1 MITSTSNPH
10 IKNIRKLSQKKYR
23 RESGLF
29 YVEGLRP
36 ITSALNHAAQ
46 VIELIYCPE
55 LLESDFGWEL
65 LRHAE
70 QQNINILEVNRLVF
84 ESISLKEGPQGL
96 CALVKQ
102 NIQELGAHTEVQGV
116 WGALEGVQDPGKL
129 GSVLR
134 TLDAVG
140 GNGLL
145 LVGEGT
151 DATHPTSVR
160 ASMGAIFTIPIFQT
174 SLENFLVWKKDHPLV
189 ALIGAVCEDVQ
200 DYCDYYSER
209 DMLLLMGSEQKGMP
223 PQAQDICTGLVNI
236 PMIGSVDS
244 LNLANATSVLLY
256 EIFDQMHP
264 LRKK

>member
-1 MITSTSNPH
+1 MITSTSNHH
-10 IKNIRKLSQKKYR
+10 IKDIRKLSQKKYR

-36 ITSALNHAAQ
+36 ITSALNHKAQ
-46 VIELIYCPE
+46 VEELIYCQE
-55 LLESDFGWEL
+55 LLESDFGREL
-65 LRHAE
+65 LQRAE
-70 QQNINILEVNRLVF
+70 HDGIPIMEVSRAVF
-84 ESISLKEGPQGL
+84 GSISLKEGPQGL
-96 CALVKQ
+96 CALVRQ
-102 NIQELGAHTEVQGV
+102 NIQHLNSHTQLSGLWV
-116 WGALEGVQDPGKL
+116 ALEGVQDPGNL

-140 GNGLL
+140 GSGLL

-160 ASMGAIFTIPIFQT
+160 ASMGAIFSMSILQT
-174 SLENFLVWKKDHPLV
+174 SLADLIDWKKDHPIALV
-189 ALIGAVCEDVQ
+189 GAVCGAVP
-200 DYCDYYSER
+200 DYRGYNYEK
-209 DMLLLMGSEQKGMP
+209 DMLLLMGSEQKGLP
-223 PQAQDICTGLVNI
+223 PQAQDICTALVTI

-256 EIFDQMHP
+256 EIFSQQHP

>member
-10 IKNIRKLSQKKYR
+10 IKEIRKLSQRKYR

-46 VIELIYCPE
+46 VTELIYCPE
-55 LLESDFGWEL
+55 LLESEFGWEL
-65 LRHAE
+65 LQRA
-70 QQNINILEVNRLVF
+70 QQQGIATLEVSRPVF

-96 CALVKQ
+96 ATLVRQ
-102 NIQELGAHTEVQGV
+102 NVRDLNAHTEVQGLWV
-116 WGALEGVQDPGKL
+116 ALEGVQDPGNL

-134 TLDAVG
+134 TLDAIG
-140 GNGLL
+140 GSGMV
-145 LVGEGT
+145 LVGDGT

-160 ASMGAIFTIPIFQT
+160 ASMGAIFTIPVFQT
-174 SLENFLVWKKDHPLV
+174 SLDDFITWKKNHPIGLV
-189 ALIGAVCEDVQ
+189 GAVCGDVP
-200 DYCDYYSER
+200 DYRSYNYER
-209 DMLLLMGSEQKGMP
+209 DMLLFMGSEQKGLP
-223 PQAQDICTGLVNI
+223 PQAQAVCTGLVTI

-256 EIFDQMHP
+256 EIFDQLHP